1 MRRTALA
8 LALLTASVSALG
20 GDAAAPPRPVGT
32 TLLDALPP
40 QADAVVETPDL
51 PALLESATK
60 AGLGA
65 AAAWRKAFDAQLLA
79 WGAES
84 ASPEKLVSGGDALLA
99 AADGEA
105 LVASIDMKLP
115 SRNGTSTRAALFA
128 MRTTR
133 NEKTLRAA
141 FADLLDGGLRLRY
154 EGEPRQDEID
164 GRAITALPGNRGEL
178 YVVLQDGLLAA
189 SDHELAL
196 GLFLRGLA
204 KDAKP
209 PAPAGRPEVGRLTL
223 FVRYGRGDAAW
234 EGWATGD
241 DESIRWKTDKALPPF
256 RDPAGSVETRAFVVL
271 VCADRFA
278 DLPVMPAPI
287 SRAAPLRSETVN
299 AVGLLDDGRPLVI
312 GGDHMTGAASSEIG
326 GGASRL
332 AWLRAYAAGKIAPPI
347 PGVDA
352 SLLRGPYDAAA
363 SAAGGKV
370 DEFVAWKPATEPGK
384 LTGPF
389 GHGPAT
395 FLALRCLHDV
405 LRGIPPGGAAPPPA
419 PARPKVPL
427 PPPTESKDH

>member
-20 GDAAAPPRPVGT
+20 GDPAAPPRPVGT

-84 ASPEKLVSGGDALLA
+84 ASPEKLVAGGGALLA

-105 LVASIDMKLP
+105 LVASLDMKLP
-115 SRNGTSTRAALFA
+115 SRTGTSVRATLFA
-128 MRTTR
+128 MRTTCG
-133 NEKTLRAA
+133 EKTLRAA

-154 EGEPRQDEID
+154 EGEPRQDDID
-164 GRAITALPGNRGEL
+164 GRAVTALPGNRGEL
-178 YVVLQDGLLAA
+178 YVAIQDGLLAA

-209 PAPAGRPEVGRLTL
+209 PAPAGRPEVGRLAL

-234 EGWATGD
+234 EGWAWGD
-241 DESIRWKTDKALPPF
+241 AESIHWKADKALPAF
-256 RDPAGSVETRAFVVL
+256 RVPSREVESRAFVV
-271 VCADRFA
+271 VVGADRLA
-278 DLPVMPAPI
+278 DVPVMPVPI
-287 SRAAPLRSETVN
+287 RRPDSPRADGVN
-299 AVGLLDDGRPLVI
+299 AVGLMDDGRPLALDVE
-312 GGDHMTGAASSEIG
+312 HMTGAASSEVG

-370 DEFVAWKPATEPGK
+370 DEFVAWKAAPSPGK

-395 FLALRCLHDV
+395 FLSLRCLHDV
-405 LRGIPPGGAAPPPA
+405 LHGIAPGGAAPPPP
-419 PARPKVPL
+419 PARPKTPL
-427 PPPTESKDH
+427 PPPTEPKDH